1 MRFIIILLVYAPIF
15 IFANF
20 SFSFGTESGKF
31 SLADRTGE
39 MEKFFFHS
47 EPISIDKLP
56 VLQFD
61 NTEFDLMKQGYN
73 LVLVNF
79 WATWCKPCV
88 EEMPSLDKLQSLFDP
103 QELKIITVATGR
115 NNKKTI
121 AKFFSNQMIVN
132 LENFRDPKGFLA
144 TKLGIFGLPASII
157 ISSDGNE
164 IGRLIGPI
172 DWVEEGVVEF
182 FKHLVL

>member
-1 MRFIIILLVYAPIF
+1 
-15 IFANF
+15 
-20 SFSFGTESGKF
+20 
-31 SLADRTGE
+31 
-39 MEKFFFHS
+39 
-47 EPISIDKLP
+47 
-56 VLQFD
+56 
-61 NTEFDLMKQGYN
+61 MKQGYN

-144 TKLGIFGLPASII
+144 TRLGIFGLPASII